1 MDFKDS
7 IKQIAE
13 RVYKVKDNIFINS
26 EFEKLTNNGNPIGYK
41 IIDFWKWRMSN
52 LLNNTDRGALAE
64 FIVATSIGLEDRI
77 TDSWHEFDL
86 ATDDGK
92 IKIEVKS
99 ASYIQAWR
107 QTNLSTIRFSIRKT
121 RRLFPETNTYSD
133 LKRHSD
139 LYVFCLLKHKDRET
153 INPLKLEQWEFYVVK
168 TAVLDEKYK
177 NQISVSLSDL
187 QKLTNPVPYHNLK
200 SEIYARKS

>member
-1 MDFKDS
+1 MKT
-7 IKQIAE
+7 KM
-13 RVYKVKDNIFINS
+13 
-26 EFEKLTNNGNPIGYK
+26 NNYDK
-41 IIDFWKWRMSN
+41 SS
-52 LLNNTDRGALAE
+52 NNTQNNYQLDDIKSLVSQMQINYQTQIDEIKKNSVEIENLKDR
-64 FIVATSIGLEDRI
+64 VKKLEDKQGEY
-77 TDSWHEFDL
+77 SS
-86 ATDDGK
+86 DGK

-121 RRLFPETNTYSD
+121 RRLFPDTNTYSD

-177 NQISVSLSDL
+177 NQISISLNDL
-187 QKLTNPVPYHNLK
+187 QKLTNSIPYHKLK
-200 SEIYARKS
+200 SEIYSQKHREAEHINLN

>member
-1 MDFKDS
+1 MGK
-7 IKQIAE
+7 AE
-13 RVYKVKDNIFINS
+13 DIFVNYELEELTDNG
-26 EFEKLTNNGNPIGYK
+26 KPTGYK

-86 ATDDGK
+86 VADRGK
-92 IKIEVKS
+92 IRIEIKS
-99 ASYIQAWR
+99 ASYIQAWEQSR
-107 QTNLSTIRFSIRKT
+107 LSTIRFSIRKT
-121 RRLFPETNTYSD
+121 SRLFPETNTYSD

-177 NQISVSLSDL
+177 NQISISLNDL
-187 QKLTNPVPYHNLK
+187 QKLTNPISYYGLK
-200 SEIYARKS
+200 SEILGENHRKILDN